1 MAQFLSQIIWC
12 GQHEGL
18 EFVDR
23 SRASPN
29 DPSTRHGVHT
39 QGFSVSVMSTRLM
52 EAVATECFAGGSNG
66 IEFVRLRAV
75 LACFLAWP
83 IEFGHPLADT
93 SERSGEPA
101 AVARS
106 PLESSRTFTRDGELF
121 GPADGFVVAGCVG

>member
-52 EAVATECFAGGSNG
+52 EAVATECFAGGSSEQLIPVRIG
-66 IEFVRLRAV
+66 RSVRFSIEQLEQFVIDR
-75 LACFLAWP
+75 
-83 IEFGHPLADT
+83 I
-93 SERSGEPA
+93 A
-101 AVARS
+101 AS
-106 PLESSRTFTRDGELF
+106 
-121 GPADGFVVAGCVG
+121 